1 MDLLNCVESV
11 KYTTALLIDKNIKK
25 LAEIFDKCVMAR
37 KYQVLMYSVKILQKS
52 AKLSA
57 HLSLF

>member
-1 MDLLNCVESV
+1 MDLLNWVESV

-37 KYQVLMYSVKILQKS
+37 KCQVLMSSVKILQKS